1 MVRLGA
7 ADGATFSGLVEKI
20 EGEARAS
27 YQVTLAAGSGSRVEN
42 GSKAFGSEMEAT
54 AWIDHEAGRRGFKTY
69 SLSFKYPPN
78 GTTSALDQ
86 DMVGLSQRWRL

>member
-1 MVRLGA
+1 MVGLVA
-7 ADGATFSGLVEKI
+7 ADGAIFSGLVEKI
-20 EGEARAS
+20 EGQARAS
-27 YQVTLAAGSGSRVEN
+27 YTVTLAVGSGSRVEN

-78 GTTSALDQ
+78 RSRSALDR
-86 DMVGLSQRWRL
+86 DMVGLCQRWRL